1 MTKISKEHRK
11 EGFYRK
17 AKREGYRA
25 RSAFKLLD
33 IQKRYDIFKRCF
45 YILDLGSAP
54 GSWL

>member
-1 MTKISKEHRK
+1 MTKYSKEHRK
-11 EGFYRK
+11 EAVYKK

-33 IQKRYDIFKRCF
+33 IQRRYDIFKRKF
-45 YILDLGSAP
+45 YVLDLGSAP